1 MAAVRPRPFRVLTLG
16 FASCALVLLALN
28 MGWLKAPLAL
38 LFPQTPSLV
47 YDRSTSMALLQEH
60 LFLVLISSSLAVI
73 VGCSLGIVVTRPS
86 GRDFLPVVDALASVG
101 QTFPPVAVLA
111 LAVPIVGFG
120 AEPTIIALFVY
131 GLFPVLRN
139 TVTGLEGVPEGMRDA
154 ARGMGMTPWQALTQ
168 VELRTAMPLI
178 MAGVR
183 TSVVINIG
191 TATLGATIGAGGL
204 GEPILAG
211 LATRNPAFVLQGAL
225 VAGLLAIVADGWLE
239 LAQAALGEHA
249 R

>member
-1 MAAVRPRPFRVLTLG
+1 MAAVRTSSLRILALG
-16 FASCALVLLALN
+16 FASFALVLLALN
-28 MGWLKAPLAL
+28 MDWLKAPLAL
-38 LFPQTPSLV
+38 LFPQAPSLV
-47 YDRSTSMALLQEH
+47 YDRSTFTALLLEH

-73 VGCSLGIVVTRPS
+73 VGCCLGIIVTRPS
-86 GRDFLPVVDALASVG
+86 GRDFLPVVDVLASVG

-111 LAVPIVGFG
+111 LAVPMVGFG
-120 AEPTIIALFVY
+120 AEPTIIALFAY

-139 TVTGLEGVPEGMRDA
+139 TVTGLEEVPEGMRDA
-154 ARGMGMTPWQALTQ
+154 ARGMGMTPWQALSR

-191 TATLGATIGAGGL
+191 TATLGAAIGAGGL

-225 VAGLLAIVADGWLE
+225 VAGFLAVVADGWLE
-239 LAQAALGEHA
+239 LAQVALGKHA